1 MGPEDKLTV
10 GEEMG
15 TSQSN
20 ILLESGTNEVEILEL
35 FIEEEGY
42 KGYYGVNVAKVLEII
57 PLPSKI
63 MRPPHLKGSFAYGMF
78 NHRDKII
85 ALFDLGTWL
94 GRTRIENAPPKVL
107 ITEFNN
113 VTNAFLVSGVTRIH
127 RVTWGDIKPL
137 DGYMDGLSDTIT
149 SVIELEDKLVF
160 LLDLEKAVAD
170 LNPDLAIS
178 APLQT
183 VAQSEIFRDAPIR
196 ILHADDSSV
205 IRITVKRK
213 LEENK
218 IFSVRSAGNGDEAWE
233 FLVDAKNKARENG
246 TKLTEAVEVVLSDI
260 EMPGMDGY
268 HLCKRIK
275 EDPELKSIPV
285 VLFSSLITEKLFHK
299 GEAVGA
305 DGQFAKP
312 DMQLMLFIQE
322 FVERRR
328 QAGS

>member
-1 MGPEDKLTV
+1 MAV
-10 GEEMG
+10 
-15 TSQSN
+15 SQSN

-35 FIEEEGY
+35 FIEEETY

-57 PLPSKI
+57 PLPSII
-63 MRPPHLKGSFAYGMF
+63 MRPPHLNGSFAYGMF

-85 ALFDLGTWL
+85 ALFDLAAWL
-94 GRTRIENAPPKVL
+94 GRTRIESAPPKVL

-149 SVIELEDKLVF
+149 SVIELEDRLVF
-160 LLDLEKAVAD
+160 LLDLEKAIGD

-178 APLQT
+178 ETSKSFLQDS
-183 VAQSEIFRDAPIR
+183 ALIGAPIK
-196 ILHADDSSV
+196 ILHADDSGV
-205 IRITVKRK
+205 IRTTVKKR
-213 LEENK
+213 LEEHK
-218 IFSVRSAGNGDEAWE
+218 VFSVSSVNSGDEAWDYMIE
-233 FLVDAKNKARENG
+233 LKNKAREGG
-246 TKLTEAVEVVLSDI
+246 TSLADMVDIVLTDI

-275 EDPELKSIPV
+275 EDSELKATPV
-285 VLFSSLITEKLFHK
+285 VLFSSLITDKLIHK

-312 DMQLMLFIQE
+312 DMQLMLFMKE
-322 FVERRR
+322 LVEKKR
-328 QAGS
+328 QTAS